1 MRRRKTVAHAA
12 PRPTATHNTPTAA
25 QTGPCTTAT
34 HDALKADRD
43 AWAALP
49 PKVDWVVGD
58 EVLQLRDCP
67 RCGSTLAKPLDARG
81 TAEASA

>member
-1 MRRRKTVAHAA
+1 MTRRKTTAQTVAQTA
-12 PRPTATHNTPTAA
+12 PRSTATHTA
-25 QTGPCTTAT
+25 QPGPCTTAT
-34 HDALKADRD
+34 HDALKADRN

-67 RCGSTLAKPLDARG
+67 RCGSTLAKPLDAG
-81 TAEASA
+81 GAT